1 MQQYPTPTESHPEA
15 GLSPR
20 PRTPHRYRRRR
31 RPPLP
36 VLLCFSAAA
45 VLAVVLCC
53 VLFLHHGGGK
63 SRQSENIP
71 LTPSAQSRIEVIE
84 QYAVFNSCYLSNQKI
99 RVEGLMLHS
108 VGTPQPSAEVF
119 AKQFNTFQPNGR
131 EVCPHAFLQADGTVY
146 QILPWNHYGWHAGG
160 STNRTHIG
168 IEMCEPDTIVYT
180 GPTTFDVLDTSAA
193 RTYTEETYRSAVHLF
208 AELCLAYDLDP
219 LEEGVIVSHGEAGA
233 QGTAS
238 DHTDPEHLWQGLDLP
253 YTMESF
259 RADVAEHLKRLQK

>member
-1 MQQYPTPTESHPEA
+1 MQTHPESNA
-15 GLSPR
+15 PETQIHPAARHL
-20 PRTPHRYRRRR
+20 RRRR

-36 VLLCFSAAA
+36 VLLCFSAALLL
-45 VLAVVLCC
+45 VLTG
-53 VLFLHHGGGK
+53 LFLLLRG
-63 SRQSENIP
+63 SDREAYSENITLSP
-71 LTPSAQSRIEVIE
+71 DARSEITVTER
-84 QYAVFNSCYLSNQKI
+84 YAVLNSCYLANQKI

-160 STNRTHIG
+160 TTNRTHIG
-168 IEMCEPDTIVYT
+168 IEMCEPDCIVYT
-180 GPTTFDVLDTSAA
+180 GPATFDVLDAPSARA
-193 RTYTEETYRSAVHLF
+193 YTEETYRSAVQLF

-219 LEEGVIVSHGEAGA
+219 LEEGVIVSHGEAGT

-253 YTMESF
+253 YTMDTF
-259 RADVAEHLKRLQK
+259 RTDVAEHLDLLQNEEAP